1 LNLLTV
7 LVQGSEI
14 AENSDIPPKE
24 YLGGARR
31 AFSGLSWVLSGAGA
45 SGGPKRQFFVAGL
58 AAKPDGTR
66 TGARSRLGRAVQRPQ
81 AGYLVAAVLVG
92 AVIAVRAVTAP
103 DLGGHAL
110 YLFLVPPVL
119 IVGIIGGWGP
129 GVFAMLIALGLHLY
143 STGEYATLFDARA
156 PSFAADLA
164 RAVTFVALGIG
175 IAWFGE
181 HLRVSRRR
189 ESQSTEEALA
199 SAAHL
204 RSILETVPDAMII
217 IDERGVIQS
226 FSAAAERLFGH
237 RADEV
242 IGKNISMMMPSPY
255 RESHDGYLDR
265 YRRTGER
272 RIIGIGRVVVGERK
286 DGSTFPMELAV
297 GEMKSANRQFFTGF
311 IRDLTERQR
320 TEARLQ
326 ELQSELVH
334 ISRLTAMGEKAATL
348 AHELN
353 QPLSAIANYMTGSRR
368 LLESAT
374 EENVKTVRDAL
385 DRAAAQAMRA
395 GDIIRRLRDFVA
407 RGESERRP
415 ENARKLIEEASA
427 LALVGAK
434 NLGVRTQFDFDP
446 EIDLVL
452 VDKVQIQQV
461 LLNLMRNA
469 IEAMEAMPTRELT
482 IAARA
487 IDAETVTVE
496 VTDTGAGIAPEVAD
510 QLFQPFITTKR
521 TGMGVGLSICRT
533 IIEAHGGQIWVE
545 PNPRGGTVF
554 RFTLRRVTGEDL
566 HDAV

>member
-1 LNLLTV
+1 L
-7 LVQGSEI
+7 
-14 AENSDIPPKE
+14 
-24 YLGGARR
+24 
-31 AFSGLSWVLSGAGA
+31 
-45 SGGPKRQFFVAGL
+45 
-58 AAKPDGTR
+58 
-66 TGARSRLGRAVQRPQ
+66 QRP
-81 AGYLVAAVLVG
+81 ATGYLIAAVLVG
-92 AVIAVRAVTAP
+92 AVIAVRAITAP

-129 GVFAMLIALGLHLY
+129 GVFAMLIALALHLY
-143 STGEYATLFDARA
+143 STGEYATLFDTRA

-164 RAVTFVALGIG
+164 RAVTFVLLGIG

-181 HLRVSRRR
+181 HLRSIRRR

-217 IDERGVIQS
+217 IDERGIIQS
-226 FSAAAERLFGH
+226 FSAAAERLFGY
-237 RADEV
+237 RADEAV
-242 IGKNISMMMPSPY
+242 GQNVKMMMPSPY
-255 RESHDGYLDR
+255 RESHDGYLGR
-265 YRRTGER
+265 YQRTGER

-311 IRDLTERQR
+311 IRDLTARQK

-334 ISRLTAMGEKAATL
+334 ISRLTAMGEMATTL
-348 AHELN
+348 AHEIN
-353 QPLSAIANYMTGSRR
+353 QPLSAIANYMKGSRR

-374 EENVKTVRDAL
+374 GENVATVRDAM

-395 GDIIRRLRDFVA
+395 GDINRRLRDFVA
-407 RGESERRP
+407 RGESERST
-415 ENARKLIEEASA
+415 ENVRKLIEEASA

-434 NLGVRTQFDFDP
+434 NLGVRTQFHLGP
-446 EIDLVL
+446 QVDLVL

-469 IEAMEAMPTRELT
+469 IEAMEGMPKRELT
-482 IAARA
+482 IGARVS
-487 IDAETVTVE
+487 EPEMVTVE
-496 VTDTGAGIAPEVAD
+496 VTDTGAGIAPEIAD

-545 PNPRGGTVF
+545 PNPKGGTVF

-566 HDAV
+566 HEDLHDAV